1 MMRIDNNSKGEC
13 ILILE
18 HGDLDKYKTII
29 ENLVRVPN
37 LMEIHFKNLTGKET
51 MKVRSMLSSFM
62 EISGFYDIDIEIRRK

>member
-1 MMRIDNNSKGEC
+1 MRIDNNSKGEC

-29 ENLVRVPN
+29 ENLVRIPN

>member
-29 ENLVRVPN
+29 ENLVRIPN

>member
-1 MMRIDNNSKGEC
+1 MRIDNNSKGEY

-29 ENLVRVPN
+29 ENLVRIPN

-51 MKVRSMLSSFM
+51 MKVRSMLSRFT
-62 EISGFYDIDIEIRRK
+62 ETSGFYDLDITIRRK

>member
-1 MMRIDNNSKGEC
+1 MKIDNNSKGEC

-29 ENLVRVPN
+29 ENLVWVPN

-51 MKVRSMLSSFM
+51 MRVRSMLSRFT
-62 EISGFYDIDIEIRRK
+62 ETSGFYDIDITIRRKG

>member
-1 MMRIDNNSKGEC
+1 MRIDNNSKGEC